1 MTELVHE
8 KKTREIGAGDVV
20 SRGALP
26 ELPPLF
32 VLLQDLGRSRV
43 CASGSGRKLR
53 FFLNLRY
60 LRHRRDQPGNLWP
73 HIGWGFSR

>member
-26 ELPPLF
+26 ELPRPVPKF
-32 VLLQDLGRSRV
+32 
-43 CASGSGRKLR
+43 GSLK
-53 FFLNLRY
+53 
-60 LRHRRDQPGNLWP
+60 
-73 HIGWGFSR
+73 

>member
-26 ELPPLF
+26 ELPPFSFIYRISGAL
-32 VLLQDLGRSRV
+32 
-43 CASGSGRKLR
+43 ASVPPGAEGS
-53 FFLNLRY
+53 FAS
-60 LRHRRDQPGNLWP
+60 
-73 HIGWGFSR
+73 FSISATSATDATNPETYGLT